1 MTTSLLKQ
9 ARGIGLIEALV
20 AMGITSV
27 VLTGASVLMLYGV
40 RMQKLAGDRTS
51 GRAVAMQQLERLR
64 VLPPTAPGKQIG
76 GNLAANVANY
86 FSVATPGFTTRW
98 VVAAGP
104 AGTRNVTLVAVPAT
118 PSQPTVQVLGRLW
131 R

>member
-1 MTTSLLKQ
+1 MTTPFLKQ
-9 ARGIGLIEALV
+9 VRGMGLIEALV

-27 VLTGASVLMLYGV
+27 VLTGASVLMLYGI

-64 VLPPTAPGKQIG
+64 VLPSAAVEKQIG
-76 GNLAANVANY
+76 GNLDANAANH
-86 FSVATPGFTTRW
+86 FSVATPGYTTRW
-98 VVAAGP
+98 TVADGP
-104 AGTRNVTLVAVPAT
+104 AGTRDVTLVAVPAT
-118 PSQPTVQVLGRLW
+118 PSEPTVRLRGRLW